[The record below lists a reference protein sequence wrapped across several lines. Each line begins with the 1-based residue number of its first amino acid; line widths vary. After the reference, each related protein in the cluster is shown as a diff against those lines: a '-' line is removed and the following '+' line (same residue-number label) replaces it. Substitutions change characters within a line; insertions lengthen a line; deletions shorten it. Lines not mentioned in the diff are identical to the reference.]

1 MEAYSHQKRSR
12 NASKGMLCVGMLIL
26 FALLLSACGSNTTTT
41 SGRAPHPI
49 PRQLQL
55 QLPMT

>member
-26 FALLLSACGSNTTTT
+26 FAMLLSACGSNTTT
-41 SGRAPHPI
+41 GEW
-49 PRQLQL
+49 
-55 QLPMT
+55 